1 VSATPSAGARY
12 RNVLPVRYGEVD
24 QQGVVFNAHYL
35 AYVDDTMDRWL
46 RTFDVSF
53 EQHGWD
59 LMLKRAE
66 IEWQGPART
75 GDDLAVDVAVVR
87 WGRTS
92 FDAGFV
98 GTVDGRA
105 VFTARVVY
113 VGVRHGTT
121 EPMPAPGPIRDRL
134 GEAVPDLLGG

>member
-1 VSATPSAGARY
+1 MTLEGARY
-12 RNVLPVRYGEVD
+12 RNVLPIRYGEVD

-59 LMLKRAE
+59 VMLKRAE
-66 IEWQGPART
+66 IEWDGPART
-75 GDDLAVDVAVVR
+75 GDDLAVDVAVLR

-98 GTVDGRA
+98 GTVGERR
-105 VFTARVVY
+105 VFTARIVY

-121 EPMPAPGPIRDRL
+121 EPMPAPEPVRALL
-134 GEAVPDLLGG
+134 GEAVPDLLDR